1 MASSTTGVWEDDT
14 RTALIESMEKTQRA
28 ASLREIEK
36 TQGKSTHSPP
46 RFRVR
51 PAPRFLPLRRARRGP
66 RIGARKRRNGYITTL
81 FPLRA
86 SVGLRTPASHC
97 SNFALGAMRIDQ
109 VELAMA
115 LTPRVQ
121 NMASIKL
128 KTQGP
133 DCGL

>member
-51 PAPRFLPLRRARRGP
+51 PAPRFLLLRRARRE
-66 RIGARKRRNGYITTL
+66 RLKVRSQKTKWRT
-81 FPLRA
+81 A
-86 SVGLRTPASHC
+86 SVADNQRWAQNAASHC
-97 SNFALGAMRIDQ
+97 SNFLLQ
-109 VELAMA
+109 
-115 LTPRVQ
+115 T
-121 NMASIKL
+121 IKI
-128 KTQGP
+128 
-133 DCGL
+133 